1 MIKDF
6 LSSSGACIRLLILLI
21 ILINDSWAQILP
33 SSFGV
38 HHKKNASTV
47 NYALSFDGSA
57 TGASNSGDVVTFSN
71 ITIQDGFYAIA
82 TTDTNL

>member
-1 MIKDF
+1 MPASLNGLVHF
-6 LSSSGACIRLLILLI
+6 LNTSLGFSPEDKEVEEYYKLLYK
-21 ILINDSWAQILP
+21 SCT
-33 SSFGV
+33 SCSFSV
-38 HHKKNASTV
+38 
-47 NYALSFDGSA
+47 YA

>member
-1 MIKDF
+1 MIKLVKYLF
-6 LSSSGACIRLLILLI
+6 I
-21 ILINDSWAQILP
+21 IIVYQIC
-33 SSFGV
+33 SFSV
-38 HHKKNASTV
+38 
-47 NYALSFDGSA
+47 YA